1 MTATFVTGVVLAA
14 GASRRLGRPKQL
26 LPYHGATLLEAT
38 LQRVRECGFPQTV
51 VTLGGAAAEVR
62 EQVDLHG
69 VDVAVAEDFGSGC
82 SASLKVALQVV
93 DPRADGIVL
102 LLGDQPQLSPQTVAA
117 LVATASDA
125 PIAVC
130 RYRDGLGH
138 PFWLSRSVFGELTQM
153 HGDKGVWK
161 VVDSGRFAVTRMPVD
176 APVPLDVDTWAD
188 YQRLL
193 AESPS

>member
-1 MTATFVTGVVLAA
+1 MTVQFVTGVVLAA

-26 LPYHGATLLEAT
+26 LPYRDSTLLGVT
-38 LQRVRECGFPQTV
+38 LQRVRHCDFAQTV
-51 VTLGGAAAEVR
+51 VTLGRAADEVR

-69 VDVAVAEDFGSGC
+69 VDVVVAEDFGSGC

-102 LLGDQPQLSPQTVAA
+102 LLGDQPQLSPETVAA
-117 LVATASDA
+117 LVATSSDA
-125 PIAVC
+125 PISIC

-138 PFWLSRSVFGELTQM
+138 PFWLSRSIFGDLARL

-161 VVDSGRFAVTRMPVD
+161 IVDSGRFAVTSMPVD

-188 YQRLL
+188 YERLL